1 MSASSRLISLLGAL
15 LILIAGTACTRAP
28 VYRLHSTVPDETADW
43 LQGRKYVTRSTDS
56 VTATLAYV
64 RTNSSGHLFDL
75 HLENRSRDTVIA
87 NPAHLFADTY
97 QVVPDPDTSRQISRY
112 VLTERVF
119 AVDPEKKLIAIDIG
133 RERAKA
139 QEQTSSALYLVST
152 AAAIGVDAADGAD
165 TPEEDAEDAA
175 EQAER
180 EASRTND
187 RIRYEQRTEQLRTE
201 RIHWS
206 KDTFRKT
213 TLPPQTGVR
222 GYVYLPVV
230 HDARY
235 LLVHVG
241 LFEDHVVFPYRQEKH

>member
-1 MSASSRLISLLGAL
+1 MPTSSRLVPLLGAL
-15 LILIAGTACTRAP
+15 LMFIAGTACTRAP

-64 RTNSSGHLFDL
+64 RTNRSGHLFDL

-87 NPAHLFADTY
+87 SPERFFADTH
-97 QVVPDPDTSRQISRY
+97 QIVPDPDTTRRMSPYI
-112 VLTERVF
+112 LTERVF
-119 AVDPEKKLIAIDIG
+119 AVDPEKRLIALDIAQK
-133 RERAKA
+133 RANA
-139 QEQTSSALYLVST
+139 REQTSAGLYVLSSL
-152 AAAIGVDAADGAD
+152 AAAGSDIADGAD
-165 TPEEDAEDAA
+165 TPEEDAEEAA
-175 EQAER
+175 ERAER
-180 EASRTND
+180 EASRAND
-187 RIRYEQRTEQLRTE
+187 RIRYEQRTDQLQTG

-206 KDTFRKT
+206 EDTFRKT

-222 GYVYLPVV
+222 GYIYLPVV

-241 LFEDHVVFPYRQEKH
+241 LFEDNIVFPYRQEKH

>member
-1 MSASSRLISLLGAL
+1 MSASSRLISLLGSL

-64 RTNSSGHLFDL
+64 QTNRSGHLFDL
-75 HLENRSRDTVIA
+75 HLENRSQYTVIA
-87 NPAHLFADTY
+87 NPARFFADTH
-97 QVVPDPDTSRQISRY
+97 QIIPDPDTSRRMSPYI
-112 VLTERVF
+112 LTERVF
-119 AVDPEKKLIAIDIG
+119 AVDPEKRLIAIDIEQ
-133 RERAKA
+133 ERARA
-139 QEQTSSALYLVST
+139 REQTSSALYLLST
-152 AAAIGVDAADGAD
+152 AAAVGGDIADGAD

-175 EQAER
+175 ERAER
-180 EASRTND
+180 EASRANE
-187 RIRYEQRTEQLRTE
+187 RIRYEQRTEQLRTG

-206 KDTFRKT
+206 EDTFRKT

-230 HDARY
+230 YDARY

-241 LFEDHVVFPYRQEKH
+241 LFEDNIVFPYR